1 MRNLSERN
9 WVEFKVRFQTNGS
22 LNLNQS
28 VFFEHI
34 VIDGNEDVVFHFVG
48 DSEAADA
55 ERVEFLQAALVSSRE
70 VQVHDVASQRG
81 SLE

>member
-1 MRNLSERN
+1 MRNLSECN
-9 WVEFKVRFQTNGS
+9 WVEFKVCFQTNGS

-55 ERVEFLQAALVSSRE
+55 E
-70 VQVHDVASQRG
+70 
-81 SLE
+81 